1 MTYQETLKHIDYTVK
16 MYSSG
21 LYSFSDALHMIE
33 KAVKEYSFSN
43 PLLLIDDKIR
53 KENRL
58 YRHGLQRLINES
70 RRIDKG

>member
-16 MYSSG
+16 MYSNG

-33 KAVKEYSFSN
+33 KAVKEYSFGH
-43 PLLLIDDKIR
+43 PLLSTNDRIS

-58 YRHGLQRLINES
+58 YRHGLQLMIIES